1 MAPTLDAREQHLRA
15 ILRQLPTSPGV
26 YLMKNAD
33 GRVLYVGKADVL
45 RNRVRS
51 YFGSKAGVD
60 SRIVRMTQEVADIDY
75 VVTDTV
81 SEAFILEGNLIK
93 EHRPR
98 FNIRLRDD
106 KSYPFV
112 QITLAEDF
120 PRIVRTR
127 KLKRDGSRYFGPY
140 ASASSV
146 DETLKLLRKIFPFRT
161 CNLEIPEGKRVL
173 ERPCLLYYINRCQG
187 PCIEAVEKA
196 PYRATISRIVDFLE
210 GKQEGIADELRAEM
224 AGHSEALRY
233 EQAAVA
239 RDKLRAVERTI
250 EQQKVAAFSRAEYD
264 VVGMAREEGE
274 ACLQLFVI
282 RNGRMIGREHFIVE
296 NARDATDAEVLTSFP
311 QQYYAVSER
320 PPREVLLPVTP
331 SEADALAGFLSDRRG
346 SRVNVHPAERGEK
359 RRLVALATQNA
370 VEALAK
376 ERAEWLAD
384 EGKRDEALEQLADA
398 LGLERPPER
407 IECYDMS
414 NIQGTS
420 AVGSMVVFVNGRP
433 EPREYRRFRI
443 RSGETPDDFRM
454 MAEVLRRRF
463 IRAARLR
470 SETGA
475 LSLAAV
481 GADEAPEGDGEPDE
495 PLDLESGSGP
505 IEANG
510 RQQRDR
516 RHRERRDT
524 GWALPDLVI
533 VDGGKG
539 QLSAAVGVMREL
551 GLTDVPLSGL
561 AKRFEE
567 VYLPRRSAPIIL
579 PQRSQGLYLVQRI
592 RDEAH
597 RFAITYHREVRGKRA
612 LSSVFDEVPGIGP
625 ARKKALLKRFGS
637 VRRIREASLDEV
649 AATPGVGR
657 VAAERLKQHLAREGM
672 LA

>member
-1 MAPTLDAREQHLRA
+1 MPPSHPNDAREQHLRA

-26 YLMKNAD
+26 YLMKGPG
-33 GRVLYVGKADVL
+33 GRVLYVGKADSL
-45 RNRVRS
+45 RSRVRS
-51 YFGSKAGVD
+51 YFGSKTGVD
-60 SRIVRMTQEVADIDY
+60 SRIVRMTQEIEDVDY
-75 VVTDTV
+75 IVTDTI
-81 SEAFILEGNLIK
+81 SEAFLLEGNLIK

-112 QITLAEDF
+112 QITLGEDF

-127 KLKRDGSRYFGPY
+127 KLVRDGSRYFGPY

-161 CNLEIPEGKRVL
+161 CNLDIPEGKRVL

-187 PCIEAVEKA
+187 PCIQAIEKA
-196 PYRATISRIVDFLE
+196 EYRATISRIVDFLE
-210 GKQEGIADELRAEM
+210 GKQEGIAAELRADM
-224 AGHSEALRY
+224 QQHSEGLRY
-233 EQAAVA
+233 EQAAIA
-239 RDKLRAVERTI
+239 RDKLRAVERTM
-250 EQQKVAAFSRAEYD
+250 EQQKMAAFSRAEQD

-282 RNGRMIGREHFIVE
+282 RNGKMIGREHFIVE
-296 NARDATDAEVLTSFP
+296 NARQATDGEVLTSFL
-311 QQYYAVSER
+311 QQYYAATER
-320 PPREVLLPVTP
+320 PPREVLLPLEP
-331 SEADALAGFLSDRRG
+331 SEADALAAFLADRRG
-346 SRVNVHPAERGEK
+346 SRVNVHVAERGEK

-384 EGKRDEALEQLADA
+384 EGKRDEALEQLSSA
-398 LGLERPPER
+398 LSLSRPPER

-420 AVGSMVVFVNGRP
+420 AVGSMIVFVNGRP

-443 RSGETPDDFRM
+443 RSGDTPDDFRM

-463 IRAARLR
+463 IRASRLR

-481 GADEAPEGDGEPDE
+481 GADEVGEGDGEPDE
-495 PLDLESGSGP
+495 PQDLEPGSGP
-505 IEANG
+505 VQG
-510 RQQRDR
+510 DRGGPRQ
-516 RHRERRDT
+516 T

-539 QLSAAVGVMREL
+539 QLSAAMGVMREL
-551 GLTDVPLSGL
+551 GLTDVPLAGL

-567 VYLPRRSAPIIL
+567 LYVPGRSAPIIL
-579 PQRSQGLYLVQRI
+579 PAKSQGLYLVQRI

-597 RFAITYHREVRGKRA
+597 RFAITYHRTVRGKKA
-612 LSSVFDEVPGIGP
+612 LASVFDEVPGIGP

-649 AATPGVGR
+649 AETPGVGKA
-657 VAAERLKQHLAREGM
+657 AAERLKQHLAREGM

>member
-1 MAPTLDAREQHLRA
+1 MAFNRTLLR
-15 ILRQLPTSPGV
+15 RLPAAPGV
-26 YLMKNAD
+26 YLMKGAD
-33 GRVLYVGKADVL
+33 GRVLYVGKADSL

-51 YFGSKAGVD
+51 YFGSRAPLD
-60 SRIVRMTQEVADIDY
+60 LRIERMVSEVADVDY
-75 VVTDTV
+75 IVTDTI
-81 SEAFILEGNLIK
+81 SEAFLLECNLIK

-112 QITLAEDF
+112 KVTLAEDF

-127 KLKRDGSRYFGPY
+127 KLVRDGSRYFGPY

-161 CNLEIPEGKRVL
+161 CDLDIPDGKRVL
-173 ERPCLLYYINRCQG
+173 ERPCLLFHIKRCQG
-187 PCIEAVEKA
+187 PCIQAIERSA
-196 PYRATISRIVDFLE
+196 YRATIERIVDFLE
-210 GKQEGIADELRAEM
+210 GRQEGIAAELRAEM
-224 AGHSEALRY
+224 QAHSDGLRY
-233 EQAAVA
+233 EQAAAA

-250 EQQKVAAFSRAEYD
+250 EQQKVAAFSRAEQD

-282 RNGRMIGREHFIVE
+282 RNGKMIGREHFIVE
-296 NARDATDAEVLTSFP
+296 GARGVTDGEVLTSFL
-311 QQYYAVSER
+311 QQYYAAAER
-320 PPREVLLPVTP
+320 PPREIHLPLP
-331 SEADALAGFLSDRRG
+331 PADAEGLAAFLSDRRG
-346 SRVNVHPAERGEK
+346 TAVALRVPERGEK
-359 RRLVALATQNA
+359 RRMVELASQNA
-370 VEALAK
+370 IEALSR

-384 EGKRDEALEQLADA
+384 AGKRDAALEELAAA
-398 LGLERPPER
+398 LGLRQAPER

-414 NIQGTS
+414 NISGTS

-443 RSGETPDDFRM
+443 RSGDTPDDFRM

-463 IRAARLR
+463 SRAARLR
-470 SETGA
+470 RETGA

-481 GADEAPEGDGEPDE
+481 GADEAPEDSADEGEADTGGERVTDG
-495 PLDLESGSGP
+495 
-505 IEANG
+505 
-510 RQQRDR
+510 
-516 RHRERRDT
+516 

-539 QLSAAVGVMREL
+539 QLSAAMGVMHEL
-551 GLTDVPLSGL
+551 ELEDVPLAGL

-567 VYLPRRSAPIIL
+567 LFLPRQSAPIVL
-579 PQRSQGLYLVQRI
+579 PRNSQGLYLVQRI

-597 RFAITYHREVRGKRA
+597 RFAITYHRTVRSRTA
-612 LSSVFDEVPGIGP
+612 MASIFDEVAGIGP
-625 ARKKALLKRFGS
+625 VRKKALLRRFGS
-637 VRRIREASLDEV
+637 LRRIREASVDEL
-649 AATPGVGR
+649 AETPGITR
-657 VAAERLKQHLAREGM
+657 PLAESLKRQLAREGM

>member
-1 MAPTLDAREQHLRA
+1 VSGEQERQAHLRTV
-15 ILRQLPTSPGV
+15 LRQLPLSPGV
-26 YLMKNAD
+26 YLMKGAN
-33 GRVLYVGKADVL
+33 GRVLYVGKADQL

-51 YFGSKAGVD
+51 YFGSRAGLD
-60 SRIVRMTQEVADIDY
+60 SRIERMASEVADIEY
-75 VVTDTV
+75 IVTDTV
-81 SEAFILEGNLIK
+81 SEAYLLECNLIK

-112 QITLAEDF
+112 KISLAEDF

-127 KLKRDGSRYFGPY
+127 KLTRDGSRYFGPY

-173 ERPCLLYYINRCQG
+173 ERPCLLYYIKRCQG
-187 PCIEAVEKA
+187 PCIQAIEKA
-196 PYRATISRIVDFLE
+196 PYRATIDRVVDFLE
-210 GKQEGIADELRAEM
+210 GRQEGIADELRDEM
-224 AGHSEALRY
+224 EDHSSALRY

-250 EQQKVAAFSRAEYD
+250 EQQKVAAYSRAEQD
-264 VVGMAREEGE
+264 VIGIAREENE

-282 RNGRMIGREHFIVE
+282 RNGKMIGREHFIVE
-296 NARDATDAEVLTSFP
+296 GARDVTDGEVLGSFL
-311 QQYYAVSER
+311 QQYYAATER
-320 PPREVLLPVTP
+320 PPRELVLPFAP
-331 SEADALAGFLSDRRG
+331 AEADALAAFLTDRRG
-346 SRVNVHPAERGEK
+346 SRVTLTVPERGDK
-359 RRLVALATQNA
+359 RRMVALASQNA
-370 VEALAK
+370 VEALAR
-376 ERAEWLAD
+376 ERAEWMAD
-384 EGKRDEALEQLADA
+384 AGKRDEALEALATA
-398 LGLERPPER
+398 LELPRPPER

-454 MAEVLRRRF
+454 MAEVIRRRF
-463 IRAARLR
+463 SRASRLR
-470 SETGA
+470 AETGA

-481 GADEAPEGDGEPDE
+481 GADPAFEGPSDDGDEADASAAER
-495 PLDLESGSGP
+495 S
-505 IEANG
+505 
-510 RQQRDR
+510 RDV
-516 RHRERRDT
+516 

-539 QLSAAVGVMREL
+539 QLSAALSALREL
-551 GLTDVPLSGL
+551 GLPDVPIAGL

-567 VYLPRRSAPIIL
+567 LYVPGRSEPIVLPRN
-579 PQRSQGLYLVQRI
+579 SQGLYLVQRI

-597 RFAITYHREVRGKRA
+597 RFAITYHRAVRSRRA
-612 LSSVFDEVPGIGP
+612 LSSVFDEVEGIGP

-637 VRRIREASLDEV
+637 VRRIKEASIDEL
-649 AATPGVGR
+649 AETPGIPREV
-657 VAAERLKQHLAREGM
+657 AERLKGHLTREGM

>member
-1 MAPTLDAREQHLRA
+1 VTDPAPREARDQHVRA

-26 YLMKNAD
+26 YLMKSAG
-33 GRVLYVGKADVL
+33 GRVLYVGKADSL

-51 YFGSKAGVD
+51 YFGNKGALD
-60 SRIVRMTQEVADIDY
+60 ARILRMTAEVADIDY
-75 VVTDTV
+75 IVTDTV
-81 SEAFILEGNLIK
+81 SEAFLLEGNLIK

-112 QITLAEDF
+112 KVTLGEDF

-127 KLKRDGSRYFGPY
+127 KLARDGSRYFGPY

-161 CNLEIPEGKRVL
+161 CNLDIPEGKRVL

-187 PCIEAVEKA
+187 PCIQAIEKA
-196 PYRATISRIVDFLE
+196 PYRATIGRIVDFLD
-210 GKQEGIADELRAEM
+210 GKQEPIARELNAEM
-224 AGHSEALRY
+224 RGHSDALRF
-233 EQAAVA
+233 EQAAAA

-250 EQQKVAAFSRAEYD
+250 EQQKVAAYSRAEQD
-264 VVGMAREEGE
+264 VVGIAREEGE

-282 RNGRMIGREHFIVE
+282 RNGKMIGREHFMLE
-296 NARDATDAEVLTSFP
+296 NAVDATDGEVLTSFL
-311 QQYYAVSER
+311 QQYYAATER
-320 PPREVLLPVTP
+320 PPREVLVPAEP
-331 SEADALAGFLSDRRG
+331 AEADGLAAFLADRRG
-346 SRVNVHPAERGEK
+346 SRVAIHVPERGEK
-359 RRLVALATQNA
+359 RRLLALAGQNA

-384 EGKRDEALEQLADA
+384 AGKRDEALDQLTAA
-398 LGLERPPER
+398 LGLPRPPER

-463 IRAARLR
+463 SRASRLR
-470 SETGA
+470 AETGA

-481 GADEAPEGDGEPDE
+481 GADEVAEESDEGEEGDGER
-495 PLDLESGSGP
+495 GG
-505 IEANG
+505 A
-510 RQQRDR
+510 
-516 RHRERRDT
+516 RE

-539 QLSAAVGVMREL
+539 QLSAAQGVMGEL
-551 GLTDVPLSGL
+551 GLTDVPLAGL

-567 VYLPRRSAPIIL
+567 LYVQGRSAPIVL
-579 PQRSQGLYLVQRI
+579 PRKTQGLYLVQRI

-597 RFAITYHREVRGKRA
+597 RFAITYHRTVRGKRA
-612 LSSVFDEVPGIGP
+612 LASVFDEVPGIGP

-657 VAAERLKQHLAREGM
+657 EVAERLKQHLAREGM

>member
-1 MAPTLDAREQHLRA
+1 MTANGRRDTHLRTV
-15 ILRQLPTSPGV
+15 LRQLPLAPGV
-26 YLMKNAD
+26 YLMKGAD
-33 GRVLYVGKADVL
+33 GRVLYVGKADLL
-45 RNRVRS
+45 RHRVRS
-51 YFGSKAGVD
+51 YFGSKVALD
-60 SRIVRMTQEVADIDY
+60 ARIVRMTAEVADIEY
-75 VVTDTV
+75 IVTDTI
-81 SEAFILEGNLIK
+81 SEAFLLECNLIK

-112 QITLAEDF
+112 KITLGEDF

-127 KLKRDGSRYFGPY
+127 KLSRDGSRYFGPY

-173 ERPCLLYYINRCQG
+173 ERPCLLYYIKRCQG
-187 PCIEAVEKA
+187 PCIQAIDKA
-196 PYRATISRIVDFLE
+196 PYRATIDRVVDFLD
-210 GKQEGIADELRAEM
+210 GRQEGIADELRDEM
-224 AGHSEALRY
+224 EAHSGALRY

-250 EQQKVAAFSRAEYD
+250 EQQKVAAYSRAEQD
-264 VVGMAREEGE
+264 VIGIAREEGE

-282 RNGRMIGREHFIVE
+282 RNGKMIGREHFIVE
-296 NARDATDAEVLTSFP
+296 GARDVTDGEVLGSFLP
-311 QQYYAVSER
+311 QYYAATER
-320 PPREVLLPVTP
+320 PPREVVLPFAP
-331 SEADALAGFLSDRRG
+331 SEADALAAFLADRRG
-346 SRVNVHPAERGEK
+346 SRVALTVPERGDK

-370 VEALAK
+370 VEALAR

-384 EGKRDEALEQLADA
+384 AGKRGEALEALSAA
-398 LGLERPPER
+398 LGLPRQPER

-420 AVGSMVVFVNGRP
+420 AVGSMVVFLNGRP

-454 MAEVLRRRF
+454 MAEVIRRRF
-463 IRAARLR
+463 SRASRLR
-470 SETGA
+470 AETGA

-481 GADEAPEGDGEPDE
+481 GADEATEGLPDE
-495 PLDLESGSGP
+495 SDDSDQPTRTAALG
-505 IEANG
+505 
-510 RQQRDR
+510 
-516 RHRERRDT
+516 DT

-551 GLTDVPLSGL
+551 HLGEVPVAGL

-567 VYLPRRSAPIIL
+567 LYLPGRTDPIVL
-579 PQRSQGLYLVQRI
+579 PRNSQGLYLVQRI

-597 RFAITYHREVRGKRA
+597 RFAITYHRSVRGRRA
-612 LSSVFDEVPGIGP
+612 LTSVFDEVEGIGP
-625 ARKKALLKRFGS
+625 VRRKALLKRFGS
-637 VRRIREASLDEV
+637 VRRIREASVDELAETPGIPREV
-649 AATPGVGR
+649 AV
-657 VAAERLKQHLAREGM
+657 RLKGHLAREGM